1 VVEEDAMGI
10 ARSRRCVAL
19 VVLGLLAGAT
29 TASAAKITW
38 SSPSLISGPSDV
50 STQGTVA
57 YAYSLGNNVVP
68 QVNGVFFTAAV
79 SNNGT
84 PDYDYTDSNVLLH
97 NYIQYTGFS
106 APSTVSDTQYQNLLT
121 SAGYAPGPT
130 NQMVF
135 TLNVTSGQTYL
146 LEVWANDARGSNF
159 AATESVTDPSGGLGS
174 LTISQNYASGYGG
187 SFITGTFLADASTQQ
202 LTFTWS
208 GPPNGT
214 NQTSQVNAFQLRN
227 ITPTP
232 EPASTLALGIGAF
245 GLLARRRR
253 A

>member
-1 VVEEDAMGI
+1 MGI
-10 ARSRRCVAL
+10 AKSRCGVAL
-19 VVLGLLAGAT
+19 LVLGLLVGGS
-29 TASAAKITW
+29 TANAAKITW
-38 SSPSLISGPSDV
+38 TSPSTISGPSDV
-50 STQGTVA
+50 STQGTIV
-57 YAYSLGNNVVP
+57 YAYSLGNTVTP
-68 QVNGVFFTAAV
+68 QVNGVSFLPAV
-79 SNNGT
+79 SNGSFN
-84 PDYDYTDSNVLLH
+84 YTDSNVQLN

-106 APSTVSDTQYQNLLT
+106 APSTVSDSQYESLLT
-121 SAGYAPGPT
+121 SAGYAPGAT
-130 NQMVF
+130 NQMAF

-146 LEVWANDARGSNF
+146 MQVWANDARAANF

-187 SFITGTFLADASTQQ
+187 SFITGTFTADASTQQ
-202 LTFTWS
+202 LAFTWS

-214 NQTSQVNAFQLRN
+214 NQKSQVNAFQLRN

-232 EPASTLALGIGAF
+232 EPASALALGIGAI

>member
-1 VVEEDAMGI
+1 MIWPCRKG
-10 ARSRRCVAL
+10 VAL

-29 TASAAKITW
+29 TANAAQITW
-38 SSPSLISGPSDV
+38 SAPSLISGPSDV

-57 YAYSLGNNVVP
+57 YAYSLGNNDVP
-68 QVNGVFFTAAV
+68 QVNGVFFTPAV
-79 SNNGT
+79 SNGSFN
-84 PDYDYTDSNVLLH
+84 YTDSNVQLD
-97 NYIQYTGFS
+97 NYITYTGFG
-106 APSTVSDTQYQNLLT
+106 APSTVSDTQYENLLT
-121 SAGYAPGPT
+121 SAGYAPGAT
-130 NQMVF
+130 NQMAF

-146 LEVWANDARGSNF
+146 IQVWANDARAANF

-174 LTISQNYASGYGG
+174 LTISQTYPSGYGG
-187 SFITGTFLADASTQQ
+187 SFIDGTFTADASTQQ
-202 LTFTWS
+202 LAFTWS

-232 EPASTLALGIGAF
+232 EPASALALGIGAI